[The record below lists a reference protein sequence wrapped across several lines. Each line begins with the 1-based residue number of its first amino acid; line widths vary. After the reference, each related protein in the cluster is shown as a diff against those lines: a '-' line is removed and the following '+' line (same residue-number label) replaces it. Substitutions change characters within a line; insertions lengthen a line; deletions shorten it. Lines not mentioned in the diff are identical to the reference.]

1 LTNNKIQNNR
11 SNIHDKH
18 TKIDNVIEDNESSAY
33 DKYSKDIKNK
43 VKVLWKMPILCCQIL
58 YFKFIFLKNLHNI

>member
-1 LTNNKIQNNR
+1 LANNTIQNNR

-33 DKYSKDIKNK
+33 DKYSKNIKNK
-43 VKVLWKMPILCCQIL
+43 VKVL
-58 YFKFIFLKNLHNI
+58 